1 MIKKH
6 HQILAALLIAQVV
19 LTAVVLWPRPSVAGQ
34 QDPLFVDL
42 DVEDVTR
49 LSIASSASSIT
60 LERVEGEWVLPEAGS
75 FPARTDAVDSF
86 LEKLLALSTGR
97 LVASSDTSHK
107 RLQVAADDFVR
118 RIVFE
123 AGDDTK
129 ETVYIGSSPQ
139 YGAVHFRLAQQSETY
154 LTSEL
159 AAFDANPAVRS
170 WINTSYGS
178 VSQDEVTRMT
188 LENSQGRFVFE
199 REDEETWTMVEP
211 PLENAERLDQTQV
224 RTVLR
229 RAASVNIN
237 KPLGKESR
245 SGYGMDE
252 PSAVVMLETDDET
265 VTLRVGAEDSDDAGY
280 VVKSSDS
287 DYYVLVGST
296 GVSALMENGRDAFI
310 EEPTPEPDS
319 DDS

>member
-6 HQILAALLIAQVV
+6 HQILAALLIAQIA
-19 LTAVVLWPRPSVAGQ
+19 LTTVVLWPRPSVAGQ
-34 QDPLFVDL
+34 QEPLFPDL

-49 LSIASSASSIT
+49 LSIADPASSIT
-60 LERVEGEWVLPEAGS
+60 LERVEDGWMLPEAGS

-97 LVASSDTSHK
+97 LVASSGASHK

-123 AGDDTK
+123 ADDGTK
-129 ETVYIGSSPQ
+129 ETVYLGSSPQ

-159 AAFDANPAVRS
+159 AASDANPAVRS

-178 VSQDEVTRMT
+178 VSQDEVTRVT

-199 REDEETWTMVEP
+199 RQDEETWAMVEP
-211 PLENAERLDQTQV
+211 PLDDEESLDQTQV

-229 RAASVNIN
+229 RAASVTIN
-237 KPLGKESR
+237 KPLGKERKSD
-245 SGYGMDE
+245 YGMDE
-252 PSAVVMLETDDET
+252 PSAVVTFETGDGT
-265 VTLRVGAEDSDDAGY
+265 FTLRVGAEDSDEGGY
-280 VVKSSDS
+280 VVKSSES
-287 DYYVLVGST
+287 DYYVLVAST
-296 GVSALMENGRDAFI
+296 GVSALVENGRDAFI
-310 EEPTPEPDS
+310 QEPTPEPDS